1 MCPWTVFDWLRT
13 NEQSLAIWLEGLALV
28 AIFFLELKEYK
39 RQGRERKEQHEE
51 SAAQMKIMQSQAD
64 AAKEAAEAAKAN
76 AEAARLNAQVALDT
90 ERPLI
95 VMSVES
101 LKGAPGVFVFRATNK
116 GRTPAEFES
125 GDATFCFRTLPDNLA
140 VPPVYHAPFV
150 SPAQALLTQN
160 EGFDISPDGVNPESM
175 IDAAP
180 GMREQTG
187 MSNQFLFFYG
197 RVIYKDV
204 FSKEGR
210 QQVRYETRW
219 CYNYDVFRR
228 QFIRTG
234 PDEYNRFT

>member
-1 MCPWTVFDWLRT
+1 MCPIFSTISTWLQT
-13 NEQSLAIWLEGLALV
+13 HESLAIWLEGVALV
-28 AIFFLELKEYK
+28 AIFIFDRIDSHYAHKETLK
-39 RQGRERKEQHEE
+39 
-51 SAAQMKIMQSQAD
+51 QMAIMQSQAD
-64 AAKEAAEAAKAN
+64 AAKDAAEAAKAN
-76 AEAARLNAQVALDT
+76 AEAAKLNAQVVLDT

-101 LKGAPGVFVFRATNK
+101 LAGAPGMFVFRATNK

-125 GDATFCFRTLPDNLA
+125 GDATFCFATRPDDLR
-140 VPPVYHAPFV
+140 VPPIYHAPFV

-175 IDAAP
+175 IDAAT
-180 GMREQTG
+180 GMREQTQ

-197 RVIYKDV
+197 RVFYRDV
-204 FSKEGR
+204 FSKDGR
-210 QQVRYETRW
+210 EHVHYETRW

-234 PDEYNRFT
+234 PPEYNRFT